1 MIHVPLLIAK
11 FTKESIQIC
20 PILCRTESTHE
31 QHEDY
36 IFQEHRIPHN
46 QQMQQGYYKGYLLA
60 FAVVFINKL
69 KFQRTHL
76 REREKDGF
84 ININNKT
91 KQANGP
97 KQSLFGLTTPIHIQI
112 KQYEKEEKNKKEK
125 KRKKKR
131 KKKKKSI
138 TLHFNRN
145 GFTLQKRQNKKKLKP
160 LYQYRQNQN
169 QHLGST

>member
-1 MIHVPLLIAK
+1 MFLDSQRGQTPLTFSVDADIKKTILYKTCKTIS
-11 FTKESIQIC
+11 KE
-20 PILCRTESTHE
+20 E
-31 QHEDY
+31 
-36 IFQEHRIPHN
+36 
-46 QQMQQGYYKGYLLA
+46 K
-60 FAVVFINKL
+60 
-69 KFQRTHL
+69 
-76 REREKDGF
+76 REKDGF

-112 KQYEKEEKNKKEK
+112 KQYEKEEKIKRKEKEK
-125 KRKKKR
+125 KKERK